1 MAGVAPPEVPAMAG
15 VAPVAVMGQA
25 QQVGDGGFGDG
36 FGDGEGWDGGMKP
49 GEF

>member
-36 FGDGEGWDGGMKP
+36 EGWDGGMKP